1 MAGYGIQI
9 RKTEASPRAVD
20 PGDVMFKHHRAEY
33 AQVKIETLTGGQPP
47 VPHVVPHL
55 ILA

>member
-1 MAGYGIQI
+1 MRRIIGGHTHAP
-9 RKTEASPRAVD
+9 T
-20 PGDVMFKHHRAEY
+20 VMIAEY